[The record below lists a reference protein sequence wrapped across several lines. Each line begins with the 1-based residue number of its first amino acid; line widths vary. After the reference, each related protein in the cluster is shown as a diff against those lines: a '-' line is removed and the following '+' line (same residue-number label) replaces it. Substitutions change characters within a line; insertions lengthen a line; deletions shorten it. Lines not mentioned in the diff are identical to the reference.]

1 MRNKL
6 KFGGIGSCSIRGN
19 AMKKARSVI
28 GYLLVT
34 AGIIGAASSS
44 GYAQSQSWTFTE
56 NNNNVIKAQRDGG
69 ATASS
74 GDVKIDFFGH
84 MAFRVVSPR
93 GTSIMID
100 PWRND
105 PSGYWGVW
113 FPNEFPGV
121 PVDMV
126 LSTHAH
132 FDHDAV
138 YRPHA
143 SMVLERL
150 GGDFAL
156 GDVKVTGLADKH
168 MCASKGWY
176 KWTNAAAEF
185 AQDFCPPDNFMHMD
199 NYIQVVETGG
209 LKIAHWGDNRPIPA
223 DHVMSELKGVDV
235 LILTID
241 GSQHILSYDDITAA
255 IANINPK
262 IVIPGHYYTKGAS
275 SVLTTLSDADE
286 WVSQQSNAIR
296 LDSSRL
302 VLKADEVKKMTG
314 TTVYY
319 FGANFATE

>member
-1 MRNKL
+1 MS
-6 KFGGIGSCSIRGN
+6 GSIRED
-19 AMKKARSVI
+19 AMKKARSVL

-34 AGIIGAASSS
+34 AGIIGAASSN
-44 GYAQSQSWTFTE
+44 GYAQSKSWTFTE
-56 NNNNVIKAQRDGG
+56 NNNDVIKAQRDGG
-69 ATASS
+69 VNASS

-150 GGDFAL
+150 GGEFAL
-156 GDVKVTGLADKH
+156 GDVKITGLADKH
-168 MCASKGWY
+168 MCDSQGWY
-176 KWTNAAAEF
+176 KWTKAAAEF
-185 AQDFCPPDNFMHMD
+185 AQDFCPPNNFMHMD
-199 NYIQVVETGG
+199 NYIHVVETGG
-209 LKIAHWGDNRPIPA
+209 LKIAHWGDNRPVPA
-223 DHVMSELKGVDV
+223 DHVMAKLKGVDV

-241 GSQHILSYDDITAA
+241 GSSHILSYDDIAGA

-275 SVLTTLSDADE
+275 SVLTTLSDADD
-286 WVSQQSNAIR
+286 WVSQQSNAVR